1 MTNIEWARIAPNK
14 VVVANANRAWLHQ
27 LDPKKSD
34 DSFAQPMVGKGSVD
48 TTRKLL
54 DGAMAAAKVAISS
67 NSKPPELTPSRWVW
81 RLASAYHTSVTTS
94 PLMEE
99 ASQRFA
105 KAGHWSLAQWAAK
118 KAREERGHDQL
129 ALLDIQSM
137 GYKAE
142 EVVKVLAPRSAKVC
156 VVHYIRCVRGSDP
169 IDCVGNSYA
178 RERPSLRLG
187 EEYIR
192 MVEALLPPGIN
203 ATRFLRVHS
212 SVGSDAEHVE
222 ETVEIVAELSAEE
235 RSHVARACYKTALLS
250 FSPPREGYISEET
263 LQDLLRPL
271 KL

>member
-1 MTNIEWARIAPNK
+1 MTDIEWACIAPNK
-14 VVVANANRAWLHQ
+14 VVVATANRTWLHQ
-27 LDPKKSD
+27 LDPNKSD
-34 DSFAQPMVGKGSVD
+34 DPFAQQMVGKGSTD

-54 DGAMAAAKVAISS
+54 DGAMAAAKMAISS
-67 NSKPPELTPSRWVW
+67 STKPPALTPSRWVW
-81 RLASAYHTSVTTS
+81 RLASSYHTAVTTS

-105 KAGHWSLAQWAAK
+105 IAGRWSLAQWAAN

-142 EVVKVLAPRSAKVC
+142 EVVKALVPPPAMVC
-156 VVHYIRCVRGSDP
+156 VDHYIGCVRGSDP

-187 EEYIR
+187 EEYIQK
-192 MVEALLPPGIN
+192 VEALLPLGIN
-203 ATRFLRVHS
+203 ATRYLRVHS

-222 ETVEIVAELSAEE
+222 EIVEVVAGLSAEE
-235 RSHVARACYKTALLS
+235 RSRVAQACYETALLS
-250 FSPPREGYISEET
+250 FCPPREGYIPEET
-263 LQDLLRPL
+263 LQELLRPL